1 MIKFAICTTIR
12 FVRFSILLPLYWRL
26 LEYSTGIFEMIR
38 KIAKARFLTTNIVN
52 RIKRPESTRIY
63 ERSR

>member
-1 MIKFAICTTIR
+1 MIKFAQP
-12 FVRFSILLPLYWRL
+12 FGSFASSSLYWRL

>member
-63 ERSR
+63 EHSR